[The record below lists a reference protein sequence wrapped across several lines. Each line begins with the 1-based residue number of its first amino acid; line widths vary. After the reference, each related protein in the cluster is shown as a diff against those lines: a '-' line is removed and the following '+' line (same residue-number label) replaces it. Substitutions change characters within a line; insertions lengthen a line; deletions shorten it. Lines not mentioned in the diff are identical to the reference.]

1 MATPLGNDDDR
12 VPIIGVGSGTGGA
25 STGSVEIVVVDP
37 KGTTKV
43 APSGV
48 QVNNENIIGVE
59 MADLT
64 EKEQKELELQ
74 REMEEVMAERRK
86 KKLAC
91 FQKTRSGMVKK
102 GDTVKAS
109 MPVNSPFTLEELV
122 HMIDVTINSKY
133 GADLEVITRTLTES
147 VWGSVKSLRL
157 EFKKEYEKMPR
168 QIRSMVQQ
176 VLGEARG
183 KRDSESPGASTTI
196 PNFEAT
202 NLQGIPANLGRVGN
216 RAGTANSNLQ
226 QPYYQAHAYGPGA
239 PQLVPDAYFPR
250 PPVFPAATCNKHTGM
265 LNNVREQVARTLRE
279 FGLGPKGWVRT
290 YQKPYP
296 EIFDTMPYPRGC
308 RVLDFGKFTG
318 EDSKSTYKHVG
329 QFLGQV
335 NDFGIMDVHRVRL
348 FSFILVEHGF

>member
-1 MATPLGNDDDR
+1 
-12 VPIIGVGSGTGGA
+12 
-25 STGSVEIVVVDP
+25 
-37 KGTTKV
+37 
-43 APSGV
+43 
-48 QVNNENIIGVE
+48 
-59 MADLT
+59 
-64 EKEQKELELQ
+64 
-74 REMEEVMAERRK
+74 MEEVMAERRK

-91 FQKTRSGMVKK
+91 FQKTRSSMVKK
-102 GDTVKAS
+102 GDTMKAS

-122 HMIDVTINSKY
+122 HMIDVTVNSKY

-157 EFKKEYEKMPR
+157 EFKNEYEKMPR

-176 VLGEARG
+176 VLGEARD

-202 NLQGIPANLGRVGN
+202 NLQGIPANLGGVGN

-250 PPVFPAATCNKHTGM
+250 PPVFPAATGNKHTGM
-265 LNNVREQVARTLRE
+265 LNNVREQVSRTLRE